1 MAIKFAA
8 SKPQEAPTAKILKP
22 GEYEFEV
29 IDAKEKVLEK
39 DGAKLKAGTPL
50 IELKLRVADEATVY
64 DNLFFADVTFWKVD
78 ALLKSIGKHPGDGEV
93 IEIDAFDMIGEKGTV
108 RIKTGKTQG
117 GQPRNEVDA
126 YTWDDGK

>member
-8 SKPQEAPTAKILKP
+8 GTPQEAPTATILKP

-29 IDAKEKVLEK
+29 IDAKEKALEK

-50 IELKLRVADEATVY
+50 IELKLRVNGEATVF
-64 DNLFFADVTFWKVD
+64 DNLFFADATFWKVD
-78 ALLKSIGKHPGDGEV
+78 AFLKSINKHPGDGEV
-93 IEIDAFDMIGEKGTV
+93 VEIDCFELIGEKGSV

-126 YTWDDGK
+126 YTWDK